1 MAAAPA
7 SGAAAASTGPGPSAP
22 SPVSGHAA
30 LPPVSDVLAELM
42 QFPDETLWPALCD
55 LGPEDLMRMHDLLGS
70 AFADRMGLTPLRFQN
85 PPPDVDME
93 DKTRPEVPP
102 AAPDTNL
109 LHVGVKQPNMKSGLS
124 SNKRHYE
131 LKLGWPKYIHYSI

>member
-22 SPVSGHAA
+22 SPVRGHAA
-30 LPPVSDVLAELM
+30 LPPVWDVLAELL
-42 QFPDETLWPALCD
+42 QFPDEILWPALRD

-93 DKTRPEVPP
+93 DKAHPEVPP
-102 AAPDTNL
+102 AART
-109 LHVGVKQPNMKSGLS
+109 
-124 SNKRHYE
+124 RT
-131 LKLGWPKYIHYSI
+131 